1 MQIINKKRVLFIPDL
16 YEGMGS
22 GAIVTQVLVRLFKEC
37 GFSIAVMSSE
47 FAEKK
52 YVDNVICYPCRSFCG
67 TANIL
72 SKEYLTAF
80 RAILDEF
87 QPTHLFFDGSI
98 TNKPLCYL
106 EEGLKRKLDISVFI
120 FMQDFFCSKYYAN
133 NNNAPCIKCLED
145 GFLSAFSSDCN
156 VRNIGYVKLAERCR
170 TRYKLRKILSK
181 VNHVGTSTDEQLG
194 FYSKFGIPNDVTFK
208 LPLPF
213 DDSKLNNLET
223 SRGNYIVGIAQNRIE
238 KGFHF
243 IPEILQHTK
252 SKIVLAYYNE
262 KELRLNT
269 NNPKLKPFVDN
280 GQLSMV
286 VASWKTGLGKLIA
299 NSNGVIIP
307 TIWPTT
313 TEFGWLEALALR
325 KPTITFNIGAHKE
338 FLINRYNGLT
348 SPLGDFKAMGDN
360 IDYLSFIDDKK
371 YNIMVDNID
380 TLYRRL
386 TDWCG
391 WRLFIN
397 KL

>member
-22 GAIVTQVLVRLFKEC
+22 GAIVTQVLVSFFKEC

-47 FAEKK
+47 FSEKK
-52 YVDNVICYPCRSFCG
+52 HVDNVICYPCRSFCG
-67 TANIL
+67 AANIL

-133 NNNAPCIKCLED
+133 NNNAPCIKCLEN

-156 VRNIGYVKLAERCR
+156 VRNIGYIKLVERCR
-170 TRYKLRKILSK
+170 IRYKLRKILSK

-194 FYSKFGIPNDVTFK
+194 FYSKFGIPNDITFK

-243 IPEILQHTK
+243 IPEILKHTK

-262 KELRLNT
+262 KELQLNT
-269 NNPKLKPFVDN
+269 NNPKLKPFVDS

-286 VASWKTGLGKLIA
+286 VASWKTGLGNLIA

-313 TEFGWLEALALR
+313 TEFGWLEALALG
-325 KPTITFNIGAHKE
+325 KPTITFNIGVHKE
-338 FLINRYNGLT
+338 LMINRYNGLT

-360 IDYLSFIDDKK
+360 IDYLSSIDDKK
-371 YNIMVDNID
+371 YNILVDNVNA
-380 TLYRRL
+380 LYKRL
-386 TDWCG
+386 TDWSS

>member
-133 NNNAPCIKCLED
+133 NNNSPCIKCLED

-170 TRYKLRKILSK
+170 IRYKLRKILSK

-243 IPEILQHTK
+243 IPEILKHTK

-338 FLINRYNGLT
+338 FIINRYNGLT

-360 IDYLSFIDDKK
+360 IDYLSSIDDKK
-371 YNIMVDNID
+371 YNILADNVNA
-380 TLYRRL
+380 LYRRL
-386 TDWCG
+386 TDWSS